1 MSPSQSSPM
10 AGNSTDI
17 KDEDERSTA
26 KNLSESTGNLLISL
40 NKSLLE
46 RLNARQYDSNA
57 YTDALDPD
65 IHIELHG
72 TTLTGPQGF
81 VDGYKNV
88 ADQSPGLRV
97 AVTNSSALVDER
109 LDTATVL
116 FHVTLAGYL
125 ESTRRAGTI
134 FSCWRRHK
142 DGRWTAY
149 AYHMFYGIQEFH

>member
-1 MSPSQSSPM
+1 M
-10 AGNSTDI
+10 ASNTTNT
-17 KDEDERSTA
+17 KDEDELSAA
-26 KNLSESTGNLLISL
+26 KKLSESTGHLLITL
-40 NKSLLE
+40 NKSLLD
-46 RLNARQYDSNA
+46 RLNARQYDSTA
-57 YTDALDPD
+57 YTDVLGSD

-72 TTLTGPQGF
+72 TTLIGPQGF

-88 ADQSPGLRV
+88 ADLSPGLRV
-97 AVTNSSALVDER
+97 TITNSSAIVDER
-109 LDTATVL
+109 LDKATVL

-134 FSCWRRHK
+134 LSCWRRHE